1 MINSIMDLGP
11 GHFCGLRIIED
22 LNMVDAVEDWSEVR
36 SPARARRRR
45 KRGFR
50 QRIKTAWTPKKVAY
64 RLPDGSLVM
73 HPETLRELERESAK
87 DQEQRDTE
95 AFLRK
100 DRPAPDLRSPWRF
113 GISSAG
119 PIVAWPAETS

>member
-1 MINSIMDLGP
+1 MMNSIMGLGP
-11 GHFCGLRIIED
+11 GRFCGLRSIED

-36 SPARARRRR
+36 SPSRARRRR

-50 QRIKTAWTPKKVAY
+50 QRIKTIWVPKKVAY
-64 RLPDGSLVM
+64 KLPDGSLVM
-73 HPETLRELERESAK
+73 HPETRRALERESAK

-100 DRPAPDLRSPWRF
+100 DRPAPDPRSPWRF
-113 GISSAG
+113 GISPAG
-119 PIVAWPAETS
+119 PIVAWPVETS